1 MPELTPPI
9 LNDLTLNKALQDIY
23 SQINNILNNSVVPI
37 SMGKDVYAIRAKIDG
52 KTILSPAKLELTEF
66 GDKKTPS
73 IDNSGILKA
82 EGFKTGKTTI
92 TSNEYDV
99 SSGDFLLDV
108 AGNIQLNADGGTV
121 TIRDASR

>member
-108 AGNIQLNADGGTV
+108 AGNIQ
-121 TIRDASR
+121 